1 MQLDELI
8 LEAFILILMLNGT
21 IELYSESHGKKF
33 NELKNIDKIIM
44 MLALNVILNLSVIL
58 DIGLVEDL

>member
-1 MQLDELI
+1 
-8 LEAFILILMLNGT
+8 MLNGT